1 MVSGISLT
9 PRVGGIDVVPVA
21 YPVDL
26 AGRRMIVG
34 LASANELAGLAPLLD
49 AFPFTFD
56 ASGYPVMKQQ
66 QALPARFT
74 PSPSPEQSE
83 SSMTASED
91 EIARFARDSVGV
103 MQAIIAGPGTLYTI

>member
-34 LASANELAGLAPLLD
+34 LASANELAGLDGLLI
-49 AFPFTFD
+49 
-56 ASGYPVMKQQ
+56 
-66 QALPARFT
+66 LR
-74 PSPSPEQSE
+74 
-83 SSMTASED
+83 
-91 EIARFARDSVGV
+91 
-103 MQAIIAGPGTLYTI
+103 L